1 MRPLYNQRFNV
12 DPALDL
18 RLATITIPLLCAFDF
33 SIERRVSDFAI
44 FRVEAILRG
53 QLPCVFSHCFFALD
67 VSAGPCS
74 SIRQS

>member
-33 SIERRVSDFAI
+33 SI
-44 FRVEAILRG
+44 
-53 QLPCVFSHCFFALD
+53 
-67 VSAGPCS
+67 
-74 SIRQS
+74 